1 MEVIEL
7 AEADMTE
14 GSLHTE
20 EGDAT
25 RAMAAAAAA
34 AAAVTPPPPPP
45 APPTPPPSPPLT
57 PPLPPPLL
65 PPADETAR
73 DVGTKEWA
81 RGERFAEW
89 SGRRK
94 QNIRKIRLV
103 SDSVLGDQAGWQSK
117 PNRCQ

>member
-1 MEVIEL
+1 MEVMEF
-7 AEADMTE
+7 AEADMTD
-14 GSLHTE
+14 GSLQTE

-45 APPTPPPSPPLT
+45 APPPTPPSPPPAAAAPLT
-57 PPLPPPLL
+57 PPPPLPPA
-65 PPADETAR
+65 ADTAR

-89 SGRRK
+89 SGLK
-94 QNIRKIRLV
+94 KTF
-103 SDSVLGDQAGWQSK
+103 SSSV
-117 PNRCQ
+117 

>member
-1 MEVIEL
+1 MEVMEF
-7 AEADMTE
+7 AEADMTD
-14 GSLHTE
+14 GSLQTE

-45 APPTPPPSPPLT
+45 APPPTPPSPPLT
-57 PPLPPPLL
+57 PPLPPL
-65 PPADETAR
+65 PPAADTAR

-89 SGRRK
+89 SGLK
-94 QNIRKIRLV
+94 KTF
-103 SDSVLGDQAGWQSK
+103 SSSV
-117 PNRCQ
+117 

>member
-1 MEVIEL
+1 MEVIEF
-7 AEADMTE
+7 AEADMTD

-34 AAAVTPPPPPP
+34 AAAVTPPPPP
-45 APPTPPPSPPLT
+45 TPPSPPPAAAAPLT
-57 PPLPPPLL
+57 PPPPP
-65 PPADETAR
+65 AAETAR

-89 SGRRK
+89 SGRK
-94 QNIRKIRLV
+94 QNILRL
-103 SDSVLGDQAGWQSK
+103 G
-117 PNRCQ
+117 

>member
-1 MEVIEL
+1 M

-45 APPTPPPSPPLT
+45 PAPPTPPPSPPLT
-57 PPLPPPLL
+57 PPLAPPL
-65 PPADETAR
+65 PPAAETAR

-89 SGRRK
+89 SGRK
-94 QNIRKIRLV
+94 QNIRKISLV
-103 SDSVLGDQAGWQSK
+103 SESVQGDQAGWQSI
-117 PNRCQ
+117 PNRSQ